1 MNRKLILACLLVFAT
16 VVPFSVSCTAV
27 VHVNDSGNSDSKTKE
42 MVSKKVKIAD
52 FNAVKASQGI
62 SVVLTQKE
70 NTHEADISVDQ
81 ELEPYIKVEVKDG
94 TLKCYF
100 ESNKSNSVKHNNG
113 VKAIVKVSS
122 PTLTKVDLSSAATLA
137 LSDNFNIDGRLKLDM
152 SSASGFKAK
161 NLTCSS
167 LDVEASSAASIR
179 ISELNASVDIDA
191 SSASSVNID
200 NLTGLLDVSASSS
213 ASVKVKGMLG
223 KEIEADASSTATITV
238 ENLKCDEIDAEASS
252 ASSISLSGVCSRLKK
267 EASSGAR
274 IKTKNLMVKNR

>member
-1 MNRKLILACLLVFAT
+1 M
-16 VVPFSVSCTAV
+16 
-27 VHVNDSGNSDSKTKE
+27 
-42 MVSKKVKIAD
+42 KIAD

-62 SVVLTQKE
+62 SVVLTQKG

-100 ESNKSNSVKHNNG
+100 ESNNVIHNNG
-113 VKAIVKVSS
+113 VKAIVRVSS

-137 LSDNFNIDGRLKLDM
+137 LSDNFNVDGRLKLDM

-167 LDVEASSAASIR
+167 LDVEVSSASHIR

-200 NLTGLLDVSASSS
+200 NLTGSLDVSASSS
-213 ASVKVKGMLG
+213 ASVKVKGMRG

-238 ENLKCDEIDAEASS
+238 ENLKCDEIDADASS
-252 ASSISLSGVCSRLKK
+252 MSSISLSGVCSRLKK
-267 EASSGAR
+267 DSSSGAR
-274 IKTKNLMVKNR
+274 IKTKNLIVKNRYNKVETV

>member
-1 MNRKLILACLLVFAT
+1 M
-16 VVPFSVSCTAV
+16 VVPFSASCSVAV
-27 VHVNDSGNSDSKTKE
+27 HINDSGNSDSKTKE

-62 SVVLTQKE
+62 SVVLIQKE

-100 ESNKSNSVKHNNG
+100 ESNKSNKSNNVIHNNG
-113 VKAIVKVSS
+113 VKAIVRVSS

-137 LSDNFNIDGRLKLDM
+137 LSDNFNVDGRLKLDL

-167 LDVEASSAASIR
+167 LDVEASSSSYIR
-179 ISELNASVDIDA
+179 ISELNATVDIDA

-200 NLTGLLDVSASSS
+200 NLTGSLDVSASSS
-213 ASVKVKGMLG
+213 ASVKVKGMRG
-223 KEIEADASSTATITV
+223 KEIEADASSTATITI
-238 ENLKCDEIDAEASS
+238 ENLKCDEIDADASS
-252 ASSISLSGVCSRLKK
+252 MSSISLSGVCSRLKK
-267 EASSGAR
+267 DSSSGSR
-274 IKTKNLMVKNR
+274 IKTKNLIVKNRYNKVETV

>member
-1 MNRKLILACLLVFAT
+1 M
-16 VVPFSVSCTAV
+16 VVPFSASCSVAV
-27 VHVNDSGNSDSKTKE
+27 HINDSGNSDSKTKE

-62 SVVLTQKE
+62 SVVLIQKE

-100 ESNKSNSVKHNNG
+100 ESNKSNNVIHNNG
-113 VKAIVKVSS
+113 VKAIVRVSS

-137 LSDNFNIDGRLKLDM
+137 LSDNFNVDGRLKLDM

-167 LDVEASSAASIR
+167 LDVEVGSASHIR

-200 NLTGLLDVSASSS
+200 NLTGSLDVSASSS
-213 ASVKVKGMLG
+213 ASVKVKGMRG
-223 KEIEADASSTATITV
+223 KELEADASSTATITI
-238 ENLKCDEIDAEASS
+238 ENLKCDEIDADASS
-252 ASSISLSGVCSRLKK
+252 MSTISLSGVCSRLKK
-267 EASSGAR
+267 DSSSGSR
-274 IKTKNLMVKNR
+274 IKTKNLIVKNRYNKVETV

>member
-16 VVPFSVSCTAV
+16 VVPFSASCSVA
-27 VHVNDSGNSDSKTKE
+27 VHVNDSGNSDSKTRE

-81 ELEPYIKVEVKDG
+81 ELEPYIRVEVKDG

-100 ESNKSNSVKHNNG
+100 ESNKSNSVIHNNG
-113 VKAIVKVSS
+113 VKAIVRVSS
-122 PTLTKVDLSSAATLA
+122 PSLTKVDLSSAATLA
-137 LSDNFNIDGRLKLDM
+137 LSDNFNVDGRLKLDM

-167 LDVEASSAASIR
+167 LDVEASSASHIR
-179 ISELNASVDIDA
+179 TSELNASVDIDA
-191 SSASSVNID
+191 SSASSVTID
-200 NLTGLLDVSASSS
+200 NLTGPLDVSASSS

-274 IKTKNLMVKNR
+274 INTKNLMVKNR